1 MKRIGVLV
9 VVILALAGS
18 LVVKA
23 TAAEETRP
31 LPPFGENVKIMLDAS
46 LGRVVILQLASGQ
59 EIGGTVTKVGDHV
72 VHLSRIAGG
81 RDFYDAV
88 VVLDQVSAVFF
99 KVVGN
104 K

>member
-1 MKRIGVLV
+1 MKRIGILAVVMLALTGTLV
-9 VVILALAGS
+9 VAAV
-18 LVVKA
+18 
-23 TAAEETRP
+23 AAEETRP

-46 LGRVVILQLASGQ
+46 VGRAVTLQLASGQ
-59 EIGGTVTKVGDHV
+59 EIGGTVAKVGDHV
-72 VHLSRIAGG
+72 VHLSRLAGG

-88 VVLDQVSAVFF
+88 VLLERVDAVIF